1 MSKKV
6 KVYLNKKDGS
16 RQLVEAELVK
26 ENATTVVVKLKD
38 GHVITRKKTRDM
50 EDK

>member
-6 KVYLNKKDGS
+6 KVYLNKKNGG

-26 ENATTVVVKLKD
+26 ENTTTLTVKLTD
-38 GHVITRKKTRDM
+38 GNVITRKKKRDLGG
-50 EDK
+50 K